1 MLKLMDNTVG
11 SLTEEQKSILI
22 SEACELTLFGTLLG
36 DGTMRKKKNA
46 HLEINHSYTQKVLV
60 DWIFSK
66 FKDLVI
72 TEPKWRKGNG
82 KREAYRFATRSLPIL
97 TPFYDQFFPKGKK
110 VIPDHLKLNPVT
122 LAVWFMDDG
131 SKSRSSIYL
140 NTQQFTK
147 DEQTKLI
154 DLLKNQ
160 FGIESSF
167 NKDKIYYRIRIRTR
181 SVKRFIELVKEFVLE
196 EFKYKFPSVAT
207 P

>member
-1 MLKLMDNTVG
+1 MDNTVG

-22 SEACELTLFGTLLG
+22 GTLLG

-46 HLEINHSYTQKVLV
+46 HLEINHSFAQKALV
-60 DWIFSK
+60 DWIFGK
-66 FKDLVI
+66 FSSLV
-72 TEPKWRKGNG
+72 TTLPKWRKGNG
-82 KREAYRFATRSLPIL
+82 RREAYRFATHKVPVL
-97 TPFYDQFFPKGKK
+97 TSFYNLFYREGKK
-110 VIPDHLKLNPVT
+110 VIPDDLKLNPLS

-147 DEQTKLI
+147 DEQFKLI
-154 DLLKNQ
+154 YLLKNQ
-160 FGIESSF
+160 FGIDSTL

-181 SVKRFIELVKEFVLE
+181 SVKRFVELVKEFVLE
-196 EFKYKFPSVAT
+196 EFKYKFPSVMT